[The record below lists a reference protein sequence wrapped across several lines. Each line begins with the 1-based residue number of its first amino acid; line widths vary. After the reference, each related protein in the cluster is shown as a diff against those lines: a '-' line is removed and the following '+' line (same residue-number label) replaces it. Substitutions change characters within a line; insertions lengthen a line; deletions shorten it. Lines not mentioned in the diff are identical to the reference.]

1 MGRTG
6 IAGTVGSWRVPRA
19 ARGSL
24 GRSQRS
30 VASGSAGI
38 NLGLV
43 RTAQRVQVSVFRSV
57 RPACP
62 HVCTCERTGPG
73 CASRALP
80 VQQGCTASVC
90 RAVSP
95 HSTGATRAMSQSGGP
110 RVPHPSRCARARWSS
125 VASPDGAPRW
135 SSSQR
140 ACASKRCRTTVHLP
154 CQKQRGEGRERK
166 SLPGVDVG
174 TCT

>member
-24 GRSQRS
+24 GRSQCS

-57 RPACP
+57 QPVCP
-62 HVCTCERTGPG
+62 HVCTCEHTGPG
-73 CASRALP
+73 CASRGLP
-80 VQQGCTASVC
+80 VQQGCTVPLF
-90 RAVSP
+90 AVLC
-95 HSTGATRAMSQSGGP
+95 P
-110 RVPHPSRCARARWSS
+110 RIAPVPHGPCPRAGVPMSPTLPAVLALAGARWHPQM
-125 VASPDGAPRW
+125 VPPDGALV
-135 SSSQR
+135 SEL
-140 ACASKRCRTTVHLP
+140 LP
-154 CQKQRGEGRERK
+154 PKDAELLFIFLVKNSEGRGGRGK
-166 SLPGVDVG
+166 ASQK
-174 TCT
+174 